1 MIASGKKRYQALKF
15 ARLAGVTVRALHHYD
30 RLGLLKP
37 ASRSGGGYRLY
48 STDDFARLQQI
59 VTLKFIG
66 FTLRE
71 IKKLMAGAD
80 LATALRLQRA
90 SLEQK
95 RRHLSLAITAITQAE
110 QLPPSRRGANW
121 EAFAT
126 IIKRI
131 QMQTNSEWTKQYY
144 NEEAQK
150 VLAERGKLWSPEMQE
165 KISKDWMK
173 LLADV
178 RAAHTGGVNPESA
191 EGQALAGR
199 WDGLMEGFTG
209 GNAAVQEG
217 LKKVWANAGQMPA
230 EMKQNTQPFRDAM
243 NPEICGFIAKARAAR
258 AKS

>member
-1 MIASGKKRYQALKF
+1 
-15 ARLAGVTVRALHHYD
+15 
-30 RLGLLKP
+30 
-37 ASRSGGGYRLY
+37 
-48 STDDFARLQQI
+48 
-59 VTLKFIG
+59 
-66 FTLRE
+66 
-71 IKKLMAGAD
+71 
-80 LATALRLQRA
+80 
-90 SLEQK
+90 
-95 RRHLSLAITAITQAE
+95 
-110 QLPPSRRGANW
+110 
-121 EAFAT
+121 
-126 IIKRI
+126 
-131 QMQTNSEWTKQYY
+131 MQTNSEWTKQYY